1 VVVLPWWLWRGGP
14 VWRAVIIAAG
24 AAILFGA
31 FAFGDS
37 GSALAAVAA
46 ALVVGPFTGITNARR
61 TVKFWPGAADLTG
74 ADRVS
79 AVRAARRGQTIGEPR
94 LASAVIGYAAGLR
107 AARAE
112 ARRFWW
118 VLWLFAAVSVAFA
131 VADTMFGPTRVAVV
145 SWLVVGFFVVEL
157 LWWPHRQ
164 AVLVSNAEQAEKSA
178 RQLLGD

>member
-1 VVVLPWWLWRGGP
+1 MVLPCWVWRGGLG
-14 VWRAVIIAAG
+14 WRAVIIAVV
-24 AAILFGA
+24 AAIVLGA

-37 GSALAAVAA
+37 GSALGAVVAG
-46 ALVVGPFTGITNARR
+46 LVAGSVTGIIMARR
-61 TVKFWPGAADLTG
+61 TAKFWPGAADLAG

-79 AVRAARRGQTIGEPR
+79 VVRAVRRGQPIGEAR

-145 SWLVVGFFVVEL
+145 SWLVVAFFVVEL